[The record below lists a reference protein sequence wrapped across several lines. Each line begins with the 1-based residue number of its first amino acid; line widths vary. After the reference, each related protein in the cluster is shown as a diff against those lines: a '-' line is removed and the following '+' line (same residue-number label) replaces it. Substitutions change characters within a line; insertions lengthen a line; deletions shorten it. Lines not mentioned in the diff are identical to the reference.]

1 MADQTLTTRDL
12 MKTHDL
18 SEDYC
23 TKEISD
29 VHASSLCLLLHR
41 CSEWQLMVPIL
52 GMKEDEV
59 SDTEHALLS
68 EDERRQ
74 NFILKWRKKHG
85 CEATFKALINAL
97 IKIECHEDAEEVC
110 KFLKKSIAEPSH
122 MQPQRIIPSSSVST
136 SPGVSASHL
145 QPHIVSSA
153 SSTLPDS
160 RQPLSS
166 SSVPQ
171 PPNTSTP
178 SSAFNVTSNSAESTT
193 SSNMTS
199 KKAFSLHTLTA
210 IIWEVLVLACFG

>member
-12 MKTHDL
+12 MNTYDL

-23 TKEISD
+23 TKEISN
-29 VHASSLCLLLHR
+29 VHASDVCLLLHG
-41 CSEWQLMVPIL
+41 CSKWQLMVPIL

-59 SDTEHALLS
+59 SDTKHALLS

-110 KFLKKSIAEPSH
+110 KFLKKSIAEPSQQTCESH

-136 SPGVSASHL
+136 SPSVSASHL
-145 QPHIVSSA
+145 QPHIMSSA
-153 SSTLPDS
+153 STTLPDS
-160 RQPLSS
+160 HQPLSS

-171 PPNTSTP
+171 PPNASTP
-178 SSAFNVTSNSAESTT
+178 FNTCLVTSNSAESTT
-193 SSNMTS
+193 SPNMTS
-199 KKAFSLHTLTA
+199 KKSFFSVHTY
-210 IIWEVLVLACFG
+210 V